1 MGFLEVEIRCSRRV
15 DIYFS
20 YLLLPIFFIYL
31 EPVTL
36 I

>member
-1 MGFLEVEIRCSRRV
+1 MGFLDVEIKCSRRV

-20 YLLLPIFFIYL
+20 YLLLPIFFIDF